1 MSSLATGKVESFYGT
16 SILIND
22 SGFGVKD
29 GVLALSG
36 DSWGLHPIP
45 KVRISWASWTLWN
58 LSVTFGAETY
68 IELSSSNYYTDQELK
83 FFSYLVFSAAM
94 RSIDSSISLLISC
107 RSGDFWSISDF
118 SLSTDF
124 SPSNDFYL
132 SIDPSSLLNSK
143 VKAGLSGLSGLSD
156 G

>member
-1 MSSLATGKVESFYGT
+1 M
-16 SILIND
+16 
-22 SGFGVKD
+22 
-29 GVLALSG
+29 
-36 DSWGLHPIP
+36 
-45 KVRISWASWTLWN
+45 
-58 LSVTFGAETY
+58 TFGAETC

-107 RSGDFWSISDF
+107 RSGDFWSCRDF

-124 SPSNDFYL
+124 SLSNDFYL
-132 SIDPSSLLNSK
+132 SIDLSLSLLNSR